1 MDSISREPERSDLAH
16 NLQNLFNWKALRW
29 AGRPLQ
35 RLLGVDKVIALYS
48 SVLADR
54 RDVGVADKILEHLGI
69 DYEASELDRA
79 RIPRHGPLIVV
90 ANHPFGAAEGLVLA
104 SLLSSVR
111 ADIRIMANYLLEQID
126 LPGMREIMIFVNP
139 FEDRSS
145 IKSNIAPL
153 RRALQWVNGGGVLG
167 IFPAGEVSH
176 LQLRRREIVD
186 PAWNDTVARIIRLTK
201 APVLPVFFEGVNSHL
216 FQILG
221 LIHPRLR
228 TLMLPRE
235 MFKRSH
241 KEIRLRVGKP
251 IPFEKLAQVGGDVEV
266 TEYLRLRTYLLGEH
280 RDCAR
285 RRAVAKVRKLIRP
298 RVSQPVAG
306 PREFARIPAE
316 VEAIPSDQVLIETE
330 AFLVFHAGCRQIPAL
345 LHELGRQREITFR
358 GVGEGTGMPL
368 DLDDFD
374 RHYQHLVLWNKEKRE
389 LAGGYRLG
397 MTDEI
402 LPKYGSAGLYTS
414 SLFKYAPGFLRE
426 ISPAIELGRSFV
438 RREYQKSYQPLMLLW
453 KGIGSFISARPRY
466 RILFGPVSISN
477 QYHWISRELIVA
489 FSKSHHRSEFTHYV
503 KGNGRLGKNLPKQF
517 GLKSTCPL
525 VDNLQDLSEIVSCIE
540 RNGEGI
546 PILLKHYLKLG
557 GKFLGFTVDRSF
569 SNVMDAL
576 IMVDLNKADKVL
588 LERYMGK
595 RGLDDFLMFHEC
607 GPLRACA

>member
-1 MDSISREPERSDLAH
+1 M
-16 NLQNLFNWKALRW
+16 
-29 AGRPLQ
+29 RPLK
-35 RLLGVDKVIALYS
+35 RLLCLDQINQLYG
-48 SVLADR
+48 SVLEDESNIPL
-54 RDVGVADKILEHLGI
+54 ADKILEHLRVS
-69 DYEASELDRA
+69 YRVSELDLS
-79 RIPRHGPLIVV
+79 RIPKSGPLIVV

-111 ADIRIMANYLLEQID
+111 PDTRIIANYLLEQID
-126 LPGMREIMIFVNP
+126 LPGMREILVFVNP
-139 FEDRSS
+139 FERRSR
-145 IKSNIAPL
+145 IKGNIAPL
-153 RRALQWVNGGGVLG
+153 RKALQWVYGGGVLG

-176 LQLRRREIVD
+176 LKLRRRQIVE
-186 PAWNDTVARIIRLTK
+186 PAWSDTVARIIRLTK

-306 PREFARIPAE
+306 PREFASIQAE
-316 VEAIPSDQVLIETE
+316 VEAIPSDQVLFETE
-330 AFLVFHAGCRQIPAL
+330 AFLVFHAGCRQIPTL

-358 GVGEGTGMPL
+358 GVGEGTGKPL

-414 SLFKYAPGFLRE
+414 GLFKYSARFLPE

-453 KGIGSFISARPRY
+453 KGIGSFISARPQY

-489 FSKSHHRSEFTHYV
+489 FSKSHRRSELTQYV
-503 KGNGRLGKNLPKQF
+503 KGNGRLGRNLPKQF

-540 RNGEGI
+540 RNGDGI

-557 GKFLGFTVDRSF
+557 GKFLGFTVDRNF

-576 IMVDLNKADKVL
+576 IMVDLAETDRTL
-588 LERYMGK
+588 LDRYMG
-595 RGLDDFLMFHEC
+595 REGAYGFLRFHNC
-607 GPLRACA
+607 YPLSSCA